1 MKKTSLGLKKPEGT
15 DLVNIQD
22 MNDNMDVIEKELK
35 VRVKTTGDIKDTT
48 VTFTQE
54 STRANIA
61 TGEKMSAIMGKI
73 KKFFA
78 DLTAP
83 AFAQMITTK
92 ADLMATKA
100 TGYVPDA
107 KAVADAVSEV
117 NGKLNK
123 KFYYAEENP
132 TYVSM
137 SGTKLLTT
145 VKIPKPGKFL
155 IVWNMNLS
163 TDSSVDFTMV
173 GMSVS
178 KTNAFDDTR
187 GSYVTALC
195 KSGRND
201 PPTSAFGVKY
211 FELIEDEANLYVYG
225 KSDKNV
231 RLYPQIRVIEL

>member
-117 NGKLNK
+117 NGKL
-123 KFYYAEENP
+123 
-132 TYVSM
+132 S
-137 SGTKLLTT
+137 KLLWKGTFTNGSIT
-145 VKIPKPGKFL
+145 VPNFSKYRYFL
-155 IVWNMNLS
+155 VNVNGVICYGNRNYGIGGYLEY
-163 TDSSVDFTMV
+163 
-173 GMSVS
+173 
-178 KTNAFDDTR
+178 
-187 GSYVTALC
+187 GSYAVRFYGYRFSVKENSDIVSITDLE
-195 KSGRND
+195 KGGSNGQENV
-201 PPTSAFGVKY
+201 PITEIYGV
-211 FELIEDEANLYVYG
+211 F
-225 KSDKNV
+225 
-231 RLYPQIRVIEL
+231 

>member
-117 NGKLNK
+117 NGKLTK
-123 KFYYAEENP
+123 QLWKGSF
-132 TYVSM
+132 T
-137 SGTKLLTT
+137 SGTIA
-145 VKIPKPGKFL
+145 VPGINKY
-155 IVWNMNLS
+155 ICIAVN
-163 TDSSVDFTMV
+163 V
-173 GMSVS
+173 GGVVCVG
-178 KTNAFDDTR
+178 N
-187 GSYVTALC
+187 
-195 KSGRND
+195 RNY
-201 PPTSAFGVKY
+201 GIGGYVKY
-211 FELIEDEANLYVYG
+211 GDYPIAIHGYRFTVNTNDTIVIDKYNLG
-225 KSDKNV
+225 GSDGTKNV
-231 RLYPQIRVIEL
+231 EITEIYGIY

>member
-117 NGKLNK
+117 NGNLTKHMQNFVTEGRPLSILGSSYIDNK
-123 KFYYAEENP
+123 ESDGF
-132 TYVSM
+132 TIRI
-137 SGTKLLTT
+137 G
-145 VKIPKPGKFL
+145 
-155 IVWNMNLS
+155 
-163 TDSSVDFTMV
+163 DSSIGEFRH
-173 GMSVS
+173 
-178 KTNAFDDTR
+178 DTYYI
-187 GSYVTALC
+187 SLTFP
-195 KSGRND
+195 D
-201 PPTSAFGVKY
+201 IIAFGYQVNGATTITWFKVAK
-211 FELIEDEANLYVYG
+211 E
-225 KSDKNV
+225 
-231 RLYPQIRVIEL
+231 

>member
-117 NGKLNK
+117 NGKLCK
-123 KFYYAEENP
+123 KAEQGKKVYFSSIEFSKEKDSLSPPYIYVENNDGNIYFRYKN
-132 TYVSM
+132 TNGELKY
-137 SGTKLLTT
+137 TN
-145 VKIPKPGKFL
+145 INY
-155 IVWNMNLS
+155 IV
-163 TDSSVDFTMV
+163 
-173 GMSVS
+173 
-178 KTNAFDDTR
+178 
-187 GSYVTALC
+187 
-195 KSGRND
+195 
-201 PPTSAFGVKY
+201 
-211 FELIEDEANLYVYG
+211 EA
-225 KSDKNV
+225 
-231 RLYPQIRVIEL
+231 IELLLARI

>member
-117 NGKLNK
+117 NGKLQWKSIAISIPVDQWVWHDFSQYNDI
-123 KFYYAEENP
+123 
-132 TYVSM
+132 
-137 SGTKLLTT
+137 LIT
-145 VKIPKPGKFL
+145 VEKSTHEYEFCMFSANQL
-155 IVWNMNLS
+155 IADQR
-163 TDSSVDFTMV
+163 TFMV
-173 GMSVS
+173 GNNKIYAKNNSI
-178 KTNAFDDTR
+178 
-187 GSYVTALC
+187 ALINT
-195 KSGRND
+195 GDGIGMAILAR
-201 PPTSAFGVKY
+201 
-211 FELIEDEANLYVYG
+211 
-225 KSDKNV
+225 
-231 RLYPQIRVIEL
+231 

>member
-117 NGKLNK
+117 NGKLSQNK
-123 KFYYAEENP
+123 IRIAVIKHTVDNSGNISEVSTYDYDASGIIRTSDYGYIGTNDVIKTAYTYPNYTYYAEVPIIINGALFNKGD
-132 TYVSM
+132 VIA
-137 SGTKLLTT
+137 TKPYN
-145 VKIPKPGKFL
+145 IEY
-155 IVWNMNLS
+155 NML
-163 TDSSVDFTMV
+163 
-173 GMSVS
+173 G
-178 KTNAFDDTR
+178 
-187 GSYVTALC
+187 Y
-195 KSGRND
+195 
-201 PPTSAFGVKY
+201 Y
-211 FELIEDEANLYVYG
+211 
-225 KSDKNV
+225 
-231 RLYPQIRVIEL
+231 